1 MLKDKVFVPIYADKK
16 SSYTN
21 IKITVIG
28 CGPEGMTTAFCILN
42 KGLATELALI
52 DLSEKLVEAEIKDL
66 QNAREYLPK
75 CDIYGG
81 SNYKLAANSTIII
94 MCCSTPLVPGETKL
108 NHVQRNLDAFKRI
121 IPHIVESSP
130 KSMIIVLSRPVD
142 IMTYIAWR
150 LSGFPKNRV
159 FGIGTM
165 MESSKFRIAVSQKLS
180 INALSVN
187 GYVFGEQGSNSVPI
201 WSSVE
206 CAGVKLRSVYP
217 EFGTK
222 DDKEGYN
229 FIPQEIAESDN
240 MIDKAKGCGSWSLGL
255 ATCRVCEAV
264 LHDLNLIFP
273 LSTYA
278 KHEGKLK
285 GMQGIDR
292 DIFISLPCLVNANG
306 VRGILF
312 QQLSDDEKDMLTA
325 SAKQMDE
332 LIQSIEW

>member
-1 MLKDKVFVPIYADKK
+1 
-16 SSYTN
+16 
-21 IKITVIG
+21 
-28 CGPEGMTTAFCILN
+28 
-42 KGLATELALI
+42 LATELALI

-130 KSMIIVLSRPVD
+130 KSMIIVLARPVD

-187 GYVFGEQGSNSVPI
+187 GYVFGEQGANA
-201 WSSVE
+201 E

-222 DDKEGYN
+222 ADKEGYN
-229 FIPQEIAESDN
+229 FIPQEITESDN
-240 MIDKAKGCGSWSLGL
+240 NIDKAKGCGSWSLGL

-278 KHEGKLK
+278 K

-312 QQLSDDEKDMLTA
+312 QQLSDDEKDLLTA

>member
-1 MLKDKVFVPIYADKK
+1 M
-16 SSYTN
+16 
-21 IKITVIG
+21 
-28 CGPEGMTTAFCILN
+28 
-42 KGLATELALI
+42 
-52 DLSEKLVEAEIKDL
+52 
-66 QNAREYLPK
+66 
-75 CDIYGG
+75 
-81 SNYKLAANSTIII
+81 
-94 MCCSTPLVPGETKL
+94 
-108 NHVQRNLDAFKRI
+108 
-121 IPHIVESSP
+121 PHIVESSP
-130 KSMIIVLSRPVD
+130 KSMVIVLSRPVD

-165 MESSKFRIAVSQKLS
+165 MESSKFRIAQ
-180 INALSVN
+180 
-187 GYVFGEQGSNSVPI
+187 F
-201 WSSVE
+201 
-206 CAGVKLRSVYP
+206 
-217 EFGTK
+217 
-222 DDKEGYN
+222 
-229 FIPQEIAESDN
+229 SDN

-312 QQLSDDEKDMLTA
+312 QQLSDDEKDLLTA